1 MFVSSQSADLV
12 LRRFNSMKAS
22 ELDKKFDVGEN
33 ILADL
38 DGSFS

>member
-1 MFVSSQSADLV
+1 
-12 LRRFNSMKAS
+12 MKAS
-22 ELDKKFDVGEN
+22 EFDKKFDVGEN